1 LPEPRHLPFDPCTK
15 GNNAPFEDQ
24 DQMSNIEFS
33 LTVLSASLMILVA
46 IGKFKGWL

>member
-1 LPEPRHLPFDPCTK
+1 VPRHLPFDPCTK
-15 GNNAPFEDQ
+15 GNNAPFEDHE
-24 DQMSNIEFS
+24 QMSNIEFC